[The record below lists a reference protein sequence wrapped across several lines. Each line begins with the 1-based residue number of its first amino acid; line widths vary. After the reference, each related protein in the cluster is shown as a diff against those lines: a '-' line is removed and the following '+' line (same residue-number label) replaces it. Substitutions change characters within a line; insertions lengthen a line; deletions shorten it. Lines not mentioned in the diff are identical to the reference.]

1 MNDDKNNKNY
11 FLSFIDIINESLIRD
26 FILFSFL
33 FVLVLTQVWDNIF
46 LLLFPLITFSF
57 SLFFRV
63 INTNKWRTEFD
74 NSPIIYNPLGLE
86 KKHAN
91 RLFFSALIQLL
102 LIFWM
107 GSESLYHPHLI
118 TEYIPYFT
126 ILFIFSYTFGF
137 FWIFLDFWKYSKIE
151 ITTRSNDLKSSQ
163 ESEKAFSHD
172 LSKVISFLKMK
183 EFIIISIVNFSV
195 FVVLN
200 LINLISMILIQN
212 NFPLRLELNLP
223 GTRSQGSNPI
233 TLPLSFYGFLIISPV
248 LTIIFLIF
256 NYRFINN
263 INIEKLHEILESLPR
278 TIQIKV
284 IENLKTLN
292 NKIEEDLKIE

>member
-1 MNDDKNNKNY
+1 MNDDKNKENY

-26 FILFSFL
+26 LILFSFL
-33 FVLVLTQVWDNIF
+33 FILVITQVWDSIF

-74 NSPIIYNPLGLE
+74 NNPIIYNPLGLE

-102 LIFWM
+102 LIFWI
-107 GSESLYHPHLI
+107 GNESLYHPHLI

-126 ILFIFSYTFGF
+126 ILFVFSYTFGF

-151 ITTRSNDLKSSQ
+151 IITRSNDPKSFQ
-163 ESEKAFSHD
+163 DFEKEFSRD

-183 EFIIISIVNFSV
+183 EFMIISIVNFSV
-195 FVVLN
+195 LVVLN
-200 LINLISMILIQN
+200 LVNLISTILIQN
-212 NFPLRLELNLP
+212 DFHLRLELNLP
-223 GTRSQGSNPI
+223 GTRSQGSIPI
-233 TLPLSFYGFLIISPV
+233 PLPLSFYGFLIIPPM

-256 NYRFINN
+256 NYKFINN
-263 INIEKLHEILESLPR
+263 FNIENLREILESLPK

-284 IENLKTLN
+284 FENLKTLN
-292 NKIEEDLKIE
+292 KKIEEHLKIE

>member
-1 MNDDKNNKNY
+1 MNDDKNNENY

-33 FVLVLTQVWDNIF
+33 FILVITQVWDSIF
-46 LLLFPLITFSF
+46 LLVFPLITFSF

-74 NSPIIYNPLGLE
+74 NSPLIYNPLGLE

-91 RLFFSALIQLL
+91 RLFFSTLIQLL
-102 LIFWM
+102 LLFWI

-126 ILFIFSYTFGF
+126 ILFVFSYTFGF

-151 ITTRSNDLKSSQ
+151 IITKSKNLKSSQ
-163 ESEKAFSHD
+163 DIEKKFSPD
-172 LSKVISFLKMK
+172 LSKVISFLKVK
-183 EFIIISIVNFSV
+183 EFMIISIVNLSV
-195 FVVLN
+195 FIVLN
-200 LINLISMILIQN
+200 LVNLISMILIQN

-223 GTRSQGSNPI
+223 GTRSQGSFPI
-233 TLPLSFYGFLIISPV
+233 TLPLSFYGFLIISPM
-248 LTIIFLIF
+248 LTSIFLIF
-256 NYRFINN
+256 NYKFINI
-263 INIEKLHEILESLPR
+263 INIEKLREILEPLPK

-284 IENLKTLN
+284 FENLKTLN
-292 NKIEEDLKIE
+292 KKIEEQLKIE